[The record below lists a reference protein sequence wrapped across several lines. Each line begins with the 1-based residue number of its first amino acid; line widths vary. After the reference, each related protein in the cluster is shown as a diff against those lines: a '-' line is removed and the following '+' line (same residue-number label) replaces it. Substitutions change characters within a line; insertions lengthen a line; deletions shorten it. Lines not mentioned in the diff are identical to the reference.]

1 MASIKRDYYEVL
13 GIDRNATDDDIKKAF
28 RKLAFQYHPDKNSES
43 GATEKFKEINEAYEV
58 LSSSDKRAA
67 YDRYGHE
74 GVQQGAGSSQ
84 DFGAGFSGFGDIFDA
99 FFGGMNTATT
109 DRHGPLQGNDIQQQV
124 TITLEEAAFGCEREL
139 KMMRSENCSVC
150 HGLGSKPGT
159 QPVRCPA
166 CNGTGQVKRVQQS
179 LFGRFV
185 NIGTCTK
192 CHGEGQIITEFCPQ
206 CKGTG
211 RERFTRT
218 LTIKIPAGVAN
229 GNQLNIRGEGDAGI
243 RGGSPGDLY
252 LNINV
257 LPHAFFTREGDD
269 ILYELPVNFAQAA
282 LGDEVE
288 VPVLNGKTRIKIPP
302 GAQNGRI
309 FRIKDRGVTHLR
321 GGGRGDEIVTLK
333 VVTPDKLTKEQKHLF
348 EELAKSMGS
357 APVE

>member
-1 MASIKRDYYEVL
+1 MASIKRDYYELL

-28 RKLAFQYHPDKNSES
+28 RKLAFQYHPDKNNEA

-58 LSSSDKRAA
+58 LSSPDKRAA

-74 GVQQGAGSSQ
+74 GVQQGAGSAQ

-99 FFGGMNTATT
+99 FFGGMNTATA

-257 LPHAFFTREGDD
+257 LQHAFFTRESDD

-309 FRIKDRGVTHLR
+309 FRIKDRGIIHLR

-348 EELAKSMGS
+348 EELAKSMGNT
-357 APVE
+357 PLE